1 MKNIIIIFAVLITS
15 LTIGSA
21 FLDNFS
27 ASSVGS
33 QIRLDWKTSTETNVR
48 SFTIERR
55 TINGSFVQISDIL
68 AKGSNSVYSFTD
80 DNVYKTTSGSSN
92 VYVYR
97 LKIVD
102 NDNNTSYSKELA
114 VSHSLSEIKRTW
126 GSIKAMFR

>member
-33 QIRLDWKTSTETNVR
+33 QIRLDWKTSTETDVKCFR
-48 SFTIERR
+48 IERK
-55 TINGSFVQISDIL
+55 TFSGSYVQITEIT
-68 AKGSNSVYSFTD
+68 AKGSNSVYSYTD

-92 VYVYR
+92 VYYYR
-97 LKIVD
+97 LSII
-102 NDNNTSYSKELA
+102 NNTDKIDYSKELI